1 MNIKLICVCFALCLA
16 TSGFVHAAENIGEKQ
31 ADFKGELASLDT
43 RYAANWVTSNED
55 NQKQPFVIVDKKNAR
70 LFLFGVNGHLLG
82 STAILLGVGL
92 GDHSVSG
99 IATRELKSLRAEERT
114 TPAGRFA
121 SEPGHNLGGEDI
133 VWVDYDAKIA
143 IHRLRPDTANEHR
156 AKRLASVTSD
166 DNRISMGCIVVPVS
180 FYENMIKPVLGK
192 HYGVVYVLP
201 ETGSA
206 QRMFGAF
213 DVSLNRS

>member
-1 MNIKLICVCFALCLA
+1 MCFALWFT
-16 TSGFVHAAENIGEKQ
+16 TSGSVHAAENIGQKQ
-31 ADFKGELASLDT
+31 ADFKGELASVDA
-43 RYAANWVTSNED
+43 RYAANWVTSNDD

-70 LFLFGVNGHLLG
+70 LFLFEVNGQLLG

-92 GDHSVSG
+92 GDHSVPG
-99 IATRELKSLRAEERT
+99 IATRELKSLRPEERT
-114 TPAGRFA
+114 TPAGRFE

-133 VWVDYDAKIA
+133 VWVDYGAKIA

-156 AKRLASVTSD
+156 AQRLASMTSD

-180 FYENMIKPVLGK
+180 FYENVVRPVLGK
-192 HYGVVYVLP
+192 RYGVVYVLP

>member
-1 MNIKLICVCFALCLA
+1 MCFALWFT
-16 TSGFVHAAENIGEKQ
+16 TSGSVHAAENVGQKQ
-31 ADFKGELASLDT
+31 ADFKGEFASVDA
-43 RYAANWVTSNED
+43 RYAANWVTSNDD

-70 LFLFGVNGHLLG
+70 LFLFEVNGQLLG

-92 GDHSVSG
+92 GDHSVPG
-99 IATRELKSLRAEERT
+99 IATRELKSLRPEERT
-114 TPAGRFA
+114 TPAGRFE

-133 VWVDYDAKIA
+133 VWVDYGAKIA

-156 AKRLASVTSD
+156 AQRLASMTSD

-180 FYENMIKPVLGK
+180 FYENVVRPVLGK
-192 HYGVVYVLP
+192 RYGVVYVLP